1 MSLMFLVFGA
11 TFAAS
16 RPKGLQRL
24 VLASGL
30 ASKDLSIRSIQLRRA
45 ELPKEVLQLMEEYEE
60 KQDYENPAYLEA
72 QMVFNKTFVCRQEPP
87 PSELLPAFKN
97 LQDDKTVYSTMYVVE
112 LYFLLCLCVDR
123 IIYSQSLV
131 RPQDRPVHPCAHWLD
146 ARMDKHHEA
155 ATNHRANSCLQRR
168 VRHVA

>member
-1 MSLMFLVFGA
+1 MSHLLSLNIVMIFNPMSNIGPIITLMFLVFGA

-30 ASKDLSIRSIQLRRA
+30 ASKDLSIRSIQLRRG
-45 ELPKEVLQLMEEYEE
+45 ELPQQVLQVMEEYER
-60 KQDYENPAYLEA
+60 KQDYENPAYMEA

-97 LQDDKTVYSTMYVVE
+97 LRDDKTVYSTMYVDE
-112 LYFLLCLCVDR
+112 SSFFFYLFVDW
-123 IIYSQSLV
+123 SFS
-131 RPQDRPVHPCAHWLD
+131 HC
-146 ARMDKHHEA
+146 
-155 ATNHRANSCLQRR
+155 C
-168 VRHVA
+168 